1 MSDSVKL
8 ASRDVKSWLER
19 ETGSFFV
26 PVHTKAMK
34 LTDEMNEVIEELSNA
49 SKMLLDN
56 SAKEIEKR
64 NMKTYKRARALNKL
78 GRLFLDRLKQ
88 VKTPNKISYDE
99 FARFVQDTQKALIV
113 TEVDIANWFPRISPF
128 FIIDRRKFQVSFE
141 KAKLQLKELGEFM
154 TKEYVKTKTL
164 EETFHLIE
172 RLQVLE
178 KQVLDCKER
187 KRNAE
192 GAKAILEKEIAETE
206 GKITGVKSSGN
217 MNQLNQANVQ
227 MEALATELKHSLQH
241 LQKPFIKLQS
251 LSLHGGGSGLTQDE
265 LEKLNLYLEN
275 PFEAFATEKLG
286 YPILKEVLEKLERLM
301 SEKLQ
306 LKPEKERK
314 ARQVI
319 DNVLRRDSLAT
330 FHERCREVLNLRM
343 QLANSAEIV
352 ETQQGLAKLQEHV
365 EDLTRRKEIIESEEV
380 AIRRAQNE
388 TLEKAKHTKVVIEKS
403 ILSFMNK
410 RVHIE

>member
-1 MSDSVKL
+1 MKL

-26 PVHTKAMK
+26 PVHTKAKK
-34 LTDEMNEVIEELSNA
+34 LIDEMNEMIEELSNA

-78 GRLFLDRLKQ
+78 ARLFLDRLKQ

-113 TEVDIANWFPRISPF
+113 TEADIANWFPRISPF

-141 KAKLQLKELGEFM
+141 KAKLQLKELGDFM

-164 EETFHLIE
+164 EEAFHLIE

-178 KQVLDCKER
+178 KQFLDCEER
-187 KRNAE
+187 TRNAE
-192 GAKAILEKEIAETE
+192 GEKAILEKKIAETE
-206 GKITGVKSSGN
+206 GKITGLKSSGN
-217 MNQLNQANVQ
+217 MNRLSQTNVQ
-227 MEALATELKHSLQH
+227 MEALTTELKHSLQH

-265 LEKLNLYLEN
+265 LKKLNLYLEN
-275 PFEAFATEKLG
+275 PFEAFATEEAG
-286 YPILKEVLEKLERLM
+286 YPILKEILGKLERLM

-314 ARQVI
+314 ARQAI
-319 DNVLRRDSLAT
+319 DNVLRKDSLAT
-330 FHERCREVLNLRM
+330 LHERCREVLNLRK
-343 QLANSAEIV
+343 QLANSTEIA
-352 ETQQGLAKLQEHV
+352 ETQQGLSELQEHV
-365 EDLTRRKEIIESEEV
+365 EDLARRKGLIESEEV
-380 AIRRAQNE
+380 AMRRAQNE
-388 TLEKAKHTKVVIEKS
+388 TLEKTKHTKVDIEKS